1 MDAKTIAERMQKIF
15 TNRLVD
21 PDVFPNQFLYQ
32 VKLAKYELEYEQ
44 WEKQRKQLN
53 GENNGTV

>member
-15 TNRLVD
+15 GNKLVD
-21 PDVFPNQFLYQ
+21 PDVFPQQFLYQ

-44 WEKQRKQLN
+44 WLKSRN
-53 GENNGTV
+53 GETK

>member
-15 TNRLVD
+15 GNKLVD
-21 PDVFPNQFLYQ
+21 PDVFPQQFLYQ

-44 WEKQRKQLN
+44 WLKSRN
-53 GENNGTV
+53 GENK